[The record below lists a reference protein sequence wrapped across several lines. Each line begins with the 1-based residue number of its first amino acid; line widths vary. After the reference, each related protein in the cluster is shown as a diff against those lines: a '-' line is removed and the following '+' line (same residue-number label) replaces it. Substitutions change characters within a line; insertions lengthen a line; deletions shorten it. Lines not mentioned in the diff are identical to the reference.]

1 MLDIRSLIYQTVDIY
16 RDSQETTPLS
26 ASKSRHS
33 FIESDGDLNARML
46 MHVCSLY
53 LNSTCLFLKA
63 MSKLYIAI
71 GLKRQAREPISELL
85 QRNMVGLNDYF
96 KVKSSS
102 PADWGS
108 RIQSLINKERQ
119 IQSDTAKLI
128 EESILWLSSPRS
140 SELDRL

>member
-1 MLDIRSLIYQTVDIY
+1 M
-16 RDSQETTPLS
+16 
-26 ASKSRHS
+26 
-33 FIESDGDLNARML
+33 IENDGDLNAKML

-85 QRNMVGLNDYF
+85 QRNMSGLNDYF
-96 KVKSSS
+96 RLKSHT

-108 RIQSLINKERQ
+108 RIQGVINKERH

-128 EESILWLSSPRS
+128 EESILWLSSSKLTDFEKHSGTSDLARYS
-140 SELDRL
+140 KTVTLTK